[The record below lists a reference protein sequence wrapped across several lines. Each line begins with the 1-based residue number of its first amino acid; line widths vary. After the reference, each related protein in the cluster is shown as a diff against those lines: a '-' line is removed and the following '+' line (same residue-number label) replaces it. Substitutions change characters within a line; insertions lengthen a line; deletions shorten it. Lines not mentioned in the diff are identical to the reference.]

1 MVNSGRD
8 SVWPCT
14 INETRSLDMSC
25 VTVCVVQAQSR
36 PTNVLSTGP
45 INQSIN
51 AQRYRIAFACVVAM
65 RMETK
70 RGALLIGSLL
80 SLIGSSAKPVDN
92 LTTMQCRWLRLNSA
106 NDRYNRL
113 YKLNK
118 YNAHSELLG
127 IASVSLVGFA
137 ICIVPLACLCNEAA
151 RCSTN

>member
-1 MVNSGRD
+1 
-8 SVWPCT
+8 VWPCT

-51 AQRYRIAFACVVAM
+51 QCAALSNRICMCGCNEDGNKERRV
-65 RMETK
+65 
-70 RGALLIGSLL
+70 LLIGSLL